1 VTRDYVFDLDTAGA
15 PALSIFGGKL
25 TTHRRLAEHL
35 LARLAPYLPE
45 AGPAW
50 TTRSLLPGGDDL
62 PAAGVDG
69 LTEELAR
76 DYPALDM
83 PSSERLAGSYGS
95 EARHI
100 LREPPGQDF
109 GHGFWEGEL
118 RWLVEKEWAQT
129 AEDVLWRRTKL
140 GLVME
145 PQQVQ
150 RIDAYLA
157 RVKPASPAVAASAPA
172 GQTAYR

>member
-1 VTRDYVFDLDTAGA
+1 MPT
-15 PALSIFGGKL
+15 SK
-25 TTHRRLAEHL
+25 RLA
-35 LARLAPYLPE
+35 R
-45 AGPAW
+45 
-50 TTRSLLPGGDDL
+50 
-62 PAAGVDG
+62 
-69 LTEELAR
+69 
-76 DYPALDM
+76 
-83 PSSERLAGSYGS
+83 SYGS

-100 LREPPGQDF
+100 LREPQGKDF
-109 GHGFWEGEL
+109 GHGFSEAEL

-150 RIDAYLA
+150 RIEAYLA

-172 GQTAYR
+172 GQTSYR